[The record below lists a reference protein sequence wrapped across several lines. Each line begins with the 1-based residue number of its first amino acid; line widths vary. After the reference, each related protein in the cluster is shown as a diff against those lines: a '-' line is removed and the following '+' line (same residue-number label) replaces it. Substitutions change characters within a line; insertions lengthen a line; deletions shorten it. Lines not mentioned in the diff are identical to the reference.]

1 MEFFN
6 RFIEIENQYNFF
18 GRKYNN
24 INYWE
29 YVRSYVYVAIWEKA
43 FNLLPIVPPYKR
55 KLSNYKISLKNL
67 KHYFLPK
74 NTKKLDVLIL
84 GHPRRYYQDGAYE
97 NPYADPIEKILLTK
111 YNCLMLEEPTY
122 SSFVPTDQPHL
133 FPLKSKNIVFTDL
146 YEIKY
151 NIKKIL
157 LKTFNRNEYE
167 NMLNEYSLIKDIFIK
182 EFNNYDLFG
191 VDFKYL
197 FLEAFFRIKLMYTE
211 TERMISKLNPRLLI
225 VHYFPTVFKTMIIN
239 ICNKKGIKTIEI
251 QHGTVSDYDPIHSKF
266 KDYKILKSATKYFF
280 GFGEKNVETTKFH
293 TPLENIKYVG
303 CSFLE
308 NKLISNIKKPDAML
322 NDKKYILIISQSLI
336 GDKIS
341 AFTSKLAEKLKDHK
355 EYVIIF
361 KYHPLELS
369 REYPELSKDNIIQI
383 KDFKI

>member
-157 LKTFNRNEYE
+157 LKT
-167 NMLNEYSLIKDIFIK
+167 LIEMNTK
-182 EFNNYDLFG
+182 
-191 VDFKYL
+191 
-197 FLEAFFRIKLMYTE
+197 
-211 TERMISKLNPRLLI
+211 
-225 VHYFPTVFKTMIIN
+225 
-239 ICNKKGIKTIEI
+239 IC
-251 QHGTVSDYDPIHSKF
+251 
-266 KDYKILKSATKYFF
+266 
-280 GFGEKNVETTKFH
+280 
-293 TPLENIKYVG
+293 
-303 CSFLE
+303 
-308 NKLISNIKKPDAML
+308 
-322 NDKKYILIISQSLI
+322 
-336 GDKIS
+336 
-341 AFTSKLAEKLKDHK
+341 
-355 EYVIIF
+355 
-361 KYHPLELS
+361 
-369 REYPELSKDNIIQI
+369 
-383 KDFKI
+383 